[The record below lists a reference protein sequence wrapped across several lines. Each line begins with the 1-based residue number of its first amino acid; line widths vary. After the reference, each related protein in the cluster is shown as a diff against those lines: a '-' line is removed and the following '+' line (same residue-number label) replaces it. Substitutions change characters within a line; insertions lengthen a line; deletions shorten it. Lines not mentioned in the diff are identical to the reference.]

1 MADALARRVRLFS
14 PLLVRLFSPL
24 LVWMES
30 ILPDFINFAMA
41 DLPASD

>member
-14 PLLVRLFSPL
+14 PLS
-24 LVWMES
+24 VWMES